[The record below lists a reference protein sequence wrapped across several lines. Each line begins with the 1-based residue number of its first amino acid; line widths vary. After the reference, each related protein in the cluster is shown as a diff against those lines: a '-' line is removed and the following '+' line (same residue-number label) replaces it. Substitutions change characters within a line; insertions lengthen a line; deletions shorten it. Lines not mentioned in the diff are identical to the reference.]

1 MKNLAE
7 SQESILQN
15 LRERVKELTAL
26 HRTARILQDHNRPVA
41 ETVRMVVDLLPNAW
55 QYPEVTVSR
64 IRFDRLE
71 VNSERFRPT
80 QFKQVAMFV
89 TRSGESGS
97 IEIYYLEER
106 PASFEGPFLAEE
118 RDLIDSLAEMLRAY
132 FQRKSDDESLQQ
144 AHDHLEQEVIARTAE
159 LEAMNEALQ
168 DQIGDYKIAQQ
179 RIDSYQKQLRRLAS
193 ELSLTEA
200 RERRA
205 IASDLHDHIG
215 QALAFMKMK
224 LTRFRS
230 DTIFCGF
237 ERSID
242 EILGLL
248 NQTIQYTRTLTFEI
262 SPPVLYEL
270 GLPSAIEWLGEQFQK
285 KYDIETKV
293 SVSADKLVLKEEIQ
307 VALFK
312 SLQELLNNA
321 AKHAHASRVEVEMK
335 VSRGSTIVTVSDNGS
350 GFDLSRLESSNGN
363 KEGFGL
369 FSIRERL
376 NYLGGQLEIESST
389 GRGARFTMRVPH
401 TAEGTK

>member
-1 MKNLAE
+1 MKKLAE
-7 SQESILQN
+7 SQELILQN

-26 HRTARILQDHNRPVA
+26 HRTARILQDHDRPVA
-41 ETVRMVVDLLPNAW
+41 DTVRLVVDLLPNAW
-55 QYPEVTVSR
+55 QYPEVTVAR
-64 IRFDRLE
+64 IRFGQLE
-71 VNSERFRPT
+71 VTSEEFEKTVWRQASPFT
-80 QFKQVAMFV
+80 

-97 IEIYYLEER
+97 IEIFYLEPR
-106 PASFEGPFLAEE
+106 PDSFEGPFLAEE

-132 FQRKSDDESLQQ
+132 FQRKNDDESLQQ

-168 DQIGDYKIAQQ
+168 DQVADYRIAQQ

-205 IASDLHDHIG
+205 IAADLHDHIG

-224 LTRFRS
+224 ITRFRS

-242 EILGLL
+242 EILDLL

-270 GLPSAIEWLGEQFQK
+270 GLPAAMEWLGEQFQK
-285 KYDIETKV
+285 KFDIETEV
-293 SVSADKLVLKEEIQ
+293 SVNADKVVLKEEIQ

-321 AKHAHASRVEVEMK
+321 AKHSHATRVLVEMK
-335 VSRGSTIVTVSDNGS
+335 VDDDSTAVLVSDNGD
-350 GFDLSRLESSNGN
+350 GFNLSRLESGNGN
-363 KEGFGL
+363 KGGFGL

-376 NYLGGQLEIESST
+376 NYLGGQLEVKSAEGS
-389 GRGARFTMRVPH
+389 GAKFTMIVPH